1 MNTLA
6 AQRLNRDTCMRAL
19 ADFWRAETRV
29 EETREGLVVAL
40 PLLYPDGWQIVV
52 SLEQLSARDVRM
64 SDKGRTLGKLA
75 ELGLNWDRSAKSNQA
90 LLDERLKAF
99 ELQKDGFEITGTT
112 RLPLQGLDIH
122 LFGEALVSIAHLA
135 YRAEVGQSQ
144 QSAADAAVRRML
156 ETRKARFQERGVVNG
171 RLERGIRVDF
181 LVQNNGAMAVEVVKR
196 QGNMLPYM
204 EQWGW
209 RWMDIRDGNPDMLRA
224 MIFDPDKQ
232 DWDDTALS
240 IGRSVCDVFCP
251 YYEANAFEDALGR
264 VA

>member
-1 MNTLA
+1 MIA
-6 AQRLNRDTCMRAL
+6 IKRLDREMCLRAL
-19 ADFWRAETRV
+19 TEFWRAETRV
-29 EETREGLVVAL
+29 EETREGFAIAL

-52 SLEQLSARDVRM
+52 ALEQLTSRDARL

-75 ELGLNWDRSAKSNQA
+75 ELGLNWDRTAKSNQA

-99 ELQKDGFEITGTT
+99 ELQRDGFEISTMAC
-112 RLPLQGLDIH
+112 LPLRGLDVH

-135 YRAEVGQSQ
+135 YRVEAAQPP
-144 QSAADAAVRRML
+144 QSAADAAVRRTL
-156 ETRKARFQERGVVNG
+156 EARKTLFRERALVDG
-171 RLERGIRVDF
+171 RLERNIRIDY
-181 LVQNNGAMAVEVVKR
+181 LVQNSGVMAIEVVKR

-209 RWMDIRDGNPDMLRA
+209 RWTDIHEANPDMLRA

-232 DWDDTALS
+232 DWDNTALS
-240 IGRSVCDVFCP
+240 IGRNVCDVFCS
-251 YYEANAFEDALGR
+251 YYETNRIEEALDR